1 MLKLIFILTML
12 FYPFSELN
20 AQTTGVISIR
30 STTAPQTF
38 KINSYPIAAPTAEFM
53 NEHGE
58 KTSLKDFKGKIVL
71 VNIWTTSCAQCVI
84 ELPMLDRLQKDMG
97 GVKFQVI
104 ALSSDLE
111 PFPVLRRFF
120 TNRGIKN
127 LKIYSD
133 PQARFS
139 QAANVK
145 GLPTTF
151 LIDEEGREI
160 GRIRGIVE
168 WDGPKIKAQIRDLI
182 RLAKEKVQK
191 KKEEELKEKERL
203 AAESEASLKM
213 KATDEIQSWFK
224 K

>member
-12 FYPFSELN
+12 YPFSGLS
-20 AQTTGVISIR
+20 AQTTGIISIR
-30 STTAPQTF
+30 NSTAPQTF

-58 KTSLKDFKGKIVL
+58 KTSLKDFRGKVVL

-97 GVKFQVI
+97 GVKFQVV

-120 TNRGIKN
+120 TNKGIKN

-133 PQARFS
+133 PQALFS

-160 GRIRGIVE
+160 GRIRGIAE

-182 RLAKEKVQK
+182 RLAKEKAQK
-191 KKEEELKEKERL
+191 KKEEELKEKARL
-203 AAESEASLKM
+203 AAESEAALKI
-213 KATDEIQSWFK
+213 KATNEMQSWFK